1 MDMTNVRETNNPKH
15 NALVMEYMN
24 SFDKIES
31 YMKVYNC
38 SKTNARANSYRV
50 FNRKDVQQM
59 ISDLTVI
66 NIKEVYNSSL
76 DSSRIVRE
84 LEKIAYGN
92 YPIKN
97 KIDALNILG
106 RASGVLIEGQ
116 LQSKLSE
123 IIDIIES
130 REIEDIEE
138 ESKED

>member
-1 MDMTNVRETNNPKH
+1 MTNVRETNNPKH